1 MGKRAEE
8 NKRRILNRYGLIVF
22 FLLGVG
28 VMIIFS
34 AGKIA
39 FSAEGKKWRE
49 VGEGEHHQGRVIL
62 PKRETFI
69 LTTENSWLPASRSTA
84 SIWISGGRDEEGY
97 IDEIC

>member
-49 VGEGEHHQGRVIL
+49 VGERETIIKDRVIL
-62 PKRETFI
+62 PKRGNLHYDGKLLATSE
-69 LTTENSWLPASRSTA
+69 RSQYLYGFL
-84 SIWISGGRDEEGY
+84 GGRDEEGY